1 MELLAAFRC
10 FGSELSASDIPFA
23 AEILSSRRY
32 GKRKNSK
39 APAVRLPFSAVF
51 MERYR

>member
-32 GKRKNSK
+32 GERRNSE
-39 APAVRLPFSAVF
+39 APAVLLPFSAVF
-51 MERYR
+51 MERCR